1 MGSSS
6 KITEEEK
13 KFVLENFDKMTTLE
27 LAKKIERSKSS
38 IDKIKRELGVNNG
51 IVEWTEDEL
60 KILKELYP
68 ITDTKEL
75 SKKHLTRWSDKQIR
89 AKANSLGIKKNDYWV
104 EWSNEEIEIL
114 KSSETLTIREIS
126 DKLNKDQSAIE
137 RKMKS
142 LDLEYIKTKNNEGEL
157 TKCFKCGELLIKN
170 KENFARGNI
179 CKSCSNKCNN
189 VRKYRD

>member
-27 LAKKIERSKSS
+27 LAKKIGRSKSS
-38 IDKIKRELGVNNG
+38 IDKIKRELGVNNK

-60 KILKELYP
+60 KTLKELYP

-142 LDLEYIKTKNNEGEL
+142 LDLEYIKTKN
-157 TKCFKCGELLIKN
+157 
-170 KENFARGNI
+170 
-179 CKSCSNKCNN
+179 
-189 VRKYRD
+189 